1 MIRSI
6 AIGAFDGIHTAHNV
20 LADKADALVVIE
32 RNSAIL
38 TPGYKRSEY
47 ITKPIFFYHLDKIKD
62 LTPKEFV
69 NLLISNFGGLE
80 EIVVGYDFGFG
91 KNKSGNIDTLKEY
104 FKGKV
109 TVIDTI
115 MHGHIAVHSRAIK
128 EYIREGKMQDANRL
142 LGRSYVI
149 DGSVISGQG
158 LGGKHFVPTLNID
171 AKVYLLPKEGI
182 YATRTK
188 IDDTW
193 HKSVSFVGH
202 RVSTDG
208 KFAVET
214 HVLDEVL
221 HRVKGNVKIS
231 FEYFIRENRKFNDL
245 NELKKQIIDDI
256 SKTKELQYE

>member
-20 LADKADALVVIE
+20 LINKADALVVIE

-38 TPGYKRSEY
+38 TPGYKRSEH

-69 NLLISNFGGLE
+69 KLLISNFADLE
-80 EIVVGYDFGFG
+80 EIIVGYDFGFG
-91 KNKSGNIDTLKEY
+91 KNKSGNIDTLKEF
-104 FKGKV
+104 FKGRV
-109 TVIDTI
+109 TVVDAIK
-115 MHGHIAVHSRAIK
+115 HEHIAVHSRAIK
-128 EYIREGKMQDANRL
+128 EYIREGKIQDANRL

-149 DGSVISGQG
+149 EGDVISGQG

-171 AKVYLLPKEGI
+171 VRRYLLPKEGI

-188 IDDTW
+188 IYDIW
-193 HKSVSFVGH
+193 HKSVSFIGH

-214 HVLDEVL
+214 HVLDKEL
-221 HRVKGNVKIS
+221 HNITGSIKIS
-231 FEYFIRENRKFNDL
+231 FEYFIRENRKFDDL
-245 NELKKQIIDDI
+245 GELKKQIIDDI
-256 SKTKELQYE
+256 GKTKELKYE